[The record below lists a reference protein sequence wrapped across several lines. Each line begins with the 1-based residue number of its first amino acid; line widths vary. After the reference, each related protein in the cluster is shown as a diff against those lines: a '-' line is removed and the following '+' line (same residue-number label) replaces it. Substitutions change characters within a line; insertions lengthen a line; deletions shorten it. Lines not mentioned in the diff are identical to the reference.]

1 MIIEVLHCPYGHENA
16 IVRQASHLRAS
27 NVLAAGSA
35 SRGTGARFSSRM
47 PTPVSHSP
55 FPWRSLACGVYDCSV
70 HPWLSLGGK
79 AAIDRIDS
87 GPSD

>member
-1 MIIEVLHCPYGHENA
+1 MIIQVLHCPYGHETA

-35 SRGTGARFSSRM
+35 SRGTGARFSWRM

-55 FPWRSLACGVYDCSV
+55 FPWRSLASGVYDVQRSPMAV
-70 HPWLSLGGK
+70 SRRESSH
-79 AAIDRIDS
+79 
-87 GPSD
+87 